1 MAMDML
7 KKFKL
12 KIGNIRVDE
21 SNQSEKEKNSIS
33 VSGIF
38 KNNSSLKYAKIRL
51 KSQLHQVNQKQD
63 ENAFI
68 FRGQSEKILIT

>member
-7 KKFKL
+7 KNFKL

-38 KNNSSLKYAKIRL
+38 KNNSSLKYAKNVWNR
-51 KSQLHQVNQKQD
+51 N
-63 ENAFI
+63 FI
-68 FRGQSEKILIT
+68 K